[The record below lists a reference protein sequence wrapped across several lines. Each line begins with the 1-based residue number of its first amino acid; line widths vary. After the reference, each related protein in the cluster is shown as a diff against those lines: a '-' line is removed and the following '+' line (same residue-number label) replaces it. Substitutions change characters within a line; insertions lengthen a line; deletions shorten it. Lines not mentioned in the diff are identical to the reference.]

1 MYSAVESLKNSD
13 RDEFIFLTRMRS
25 PIKKI
30 QEKYRFQVLMRL
42 KSEKYLPKFYD
53 LAVKHTSASVL
64 VFVEENPSGL
74 S

>member
-1 MYSAVESLKNSD
+1 
-13 RDEFIFLTRMRS
+13 MRS

-30 QEKYRFQVLMRL
+30 QGKYRFQVLMRL
-42 KSEKYLPKFYD
+42 KSEKYLPEFYD